1 MDKKQSGSE
10 KKQLTLLSNNDNF
23 MVVFAK
29 IVTNDNQ
36 ITERE
41 QEFILSCA
49 VIFFRHYD
57 LDNRYLS
64 YFKIGYYIVL
74 KYALLFKDY
83 RPLYDISLQIG
94 FYPISDFLTNKNI
107 ISFESL
113 DEGMIN
119 RSIKRRYVSS
129 ESYVETLE
137 QNSSSTSILENL
149 DKNVAYIAPT
159 SYGKSS
165 IIRDVI
171 QKNNFPRIGI
181 VVPTK
186 SLLIQTYNDIRALNL
201 DYKLILHDDMYAHNE
216 KFIGIL
222 TQERATRL
230 IVKHETNF
238 DVLFI
243 DEAHNL
249 LERDSRSF
257 ILSRLIQ
264 LNEKANPQ
272 QKVVYLSP
280 LIDDPDNIKL
290 IRTADANLYKRKI
303 KHDFKVADIC
313 LFEGDSSFIY
323 DKFTGELYNLN
334 QPLQFYPY
342 IISNSKTKNFIYHNR
357 PKKIEELSIALANH
371 LRDVNLNEELRRII
385 KTLKNEVHR
394 SFYLV
399 SLIEKGIVY
408 LHGKIPNV
416 VKEYLEYK
424 FKTIPQLKYIVANS
438 VILEGINL
446 PIDCLFIT
454 SSHGLG
460 GKELTN
466 LIGRVNRLNYVF
478 KQENLELLLS
488 KVHFMNSGEFN
499 GKNDIKNK
507 MKLLRNHSFGD
518 EIKNPLLVKYDIDKL
533 GLTPEVKEKRIVE
546 NAKIVEATNTVLAE
560 VDQDSKLNL
569 KKYLVENS
577 IDDFYKDID
586 LAVEAIYQKISNY
599 QFIED
604 QKVVDIVSYVF
615 ILGSEN
621 NIKDFEIERL
631 KNQKAINYYNNFL
644 EITQKQSLKEKI
656 NHTFEYFQIKAET
669 NDPQLFIGTSYG
681 EEIRYSDQYKNTE
694 YTRPVYVDLS
704 QKTDEK
710 LINLAIVK
718 IKIEEDFVSFK
729 LNKLIMFLF
738 DFELIPEDYYLN
750 YVYGTEDPQLIE
762 LIRFGLN
769 VSIVKKLSTDQQLS
783 NLGFDQIGNLLCN
796 ANFRQYLS
804 TQSEL
809 LQFELNKYLG
819 GY

>member
-10 KKQLTLLSNNDNF
+10 KKQLTSLGNNGEF
-23 MVVFAK
+23 MTVFAK
-29 IVTNDNQ
+29 LVTDNNQ
-36 ITERE
+36 ISESE

-49 VIFFRHYD
+49 VLFFRHYD

-74 KYALLFKDY
+74 KYALLFNDY

-94 FYPISDFLTNKNI
+94 FYSISDFLLNKKI
-107 ISFESL
+107 ITPESL
-113 DEGMIN
+113 DEGMLN
-119 RSIKRRYVSS
+119 RSIKKRYVSA
-129 ESYVETLE
+129 ENYVETLE
-137 QNSSSTSILENL
+137 QNSSSVSILENL
-149 DKNVAYIAPT
+149 DKNIAYIAPT

-171 QKNNFPRIGI
+171 QKNNFYRIGI

-186 SLLIQTYNDIRALNL
+186 SLLIQTYNDIRVLNL
-201 DYKLILHDDMYAHNE
+201 DYKLILHDDMYAQNE
-216 KFIGIL
+216 RFIGIL

-230 IVKHETNF
+230 IVKHGANF

-243 DEAHNL
+243 DEAHSL

-264 LNEKANPQ
+264 LNEKRNPQ
-272 QKVVYLSP
+272 QRVVYLSP
-280 LIDDPDNIKL
+280 LIDEPDNIKL
-290 IRTADANLYKRKI
+290 IQTTEANIYKRKI
-303 KHDFKVADIC
+303 KHDFKVADVY
-313 LFEGDSSFIY
+313 LFEDDNSFIY
-323 DKFTGELYNLN
+323 DKFTGNIYNLDR
-334 QPLQFYPY
+334 PLQFFSY
-342 IISNSKTKNFIYHNR
+342 IVSNSRTKNFVYHNR
-357 PKKIEELSIALANH
+357 PKKIEELSIGLANH
-371 LRDVNLNEELRRII
+371 LPDINLTEELRRMI
-385 KTLKNEVHR
+385 KTLRDEVHT

-399 SLIEKGIVY
+399 SLLEKGIVY

-424 FKTIPQLKYIVANS
+424 FKTITPLNYIVANN

-454 SSHGLG
+454 SSYGLG

-478 KQENLELLLS
+478 KHENLELLLS
-488 KVHFMNSGEFN
+488 KIHFMNSAEFHGN
-499 GKNDIKNK
+499 NDIKNK
-507 MKLLRNHSFGD
+507 MRLLRDHSFED
-518 EIKNPLLVKYDIDKL
+518 EIKNPLLVKYDVDKL
-533 GLTPEVKEKRIVE
+533 GLSPEMKDKRILE
-546 NAKIVEATNTVLAE
+546 NTKIVAATNTILAE
-560 VDQDSKLNL
+560 IGEDPRLYL

-586 LAVEAIYQKISNY
+586 LAVDAIYERLSNY
-599 QFIED
+599 QFAEG
-604 QKVVDIVSYVF
+604 QKVVDIVSYIF
-615 ILGSEN
+615 IISSEN

-631 KNQKAINYYNNFL
+631 KNQKAVNYYNNFL

-656 NHTFEYFQIKAET
+656 NHTFNYFKIKAAT
-669 NDPQLFIGTSYG
+669 NDPQLFIGSSYG
-681 EEIRYSDQYKNTE
+681 EEIRYSEQYKHAE
-694 YTRPVYVDLS
+694 YTRPVYVNLS
-704 QKTDEK
+704 QKDDQK

-729 LNKLIMFLF
+729 LNKLIIFLF
-738 DFELIPEDYYLN
+738 DFELIPEEYYLN
-750 YVYGTEDPQLIE
+750 YVYGTNDPRLIE

-769 VSIVKKLSTDQQLS
+769 VSIVKKLSTDQQRE
-783 NLGFDQIGNLLCN
+783 NLGFDQNGNLVCN
-796 ANFRQYLS
+796 ANFRHYLS

-809 LQFELNKYLG
+809 FQFELNKYLG
-819 GY
+819 VN